1 MDLRESLRRMLQQL
15 LSDMLAIQQQGAGYY
30 SCIPIA
36 KRYNK
41 LLEQARGL
49 FGPGDGLMS
58 TFEEAPL
65 EDPKD
70 PADKMKVIQGIRI
83 ETSQLIALL
92 ESRSESEA
100 K

>member
-1 MDLRESLRRMLQQL
+1 MICGNHCGACFSSCFRICWPFSSR
-15 LSDMLAIQQQGAGYY
+15 GAGYY

-65 EDPKD
+65 EDSKD
-70 PADKMKVIQGIRI
+70 PADKMKVIQGI
-83 ETSQLIALL
+83 SD
-92 ESRSESEA
+92 
-100 K
+100 